1 MAMST
6 YADSLKKNLLRKYGN
21 RYRRYLQLVAEHIPY
36 SDSERR
42 AKVTRTL
49 RKKIDRDFMT
59 EYMQNMLV
67 IENLSARKVQG
78 SMMDPDVWQRISEDK
93 SN

>member
-1 MAMST
+1 MTMYTDS
-6 YADSLKKNLLRKYGN
+6 DSLKKNLLRKYGN
-21 RYRRYLQLVAEHIPY
+21 RYRRYLQLVAVHIPY

-49 RKKIDRDFMT
+49 RKKVDRDFMT

-78 SMMDPDVWQRISEDK
+78 SMMDPEVWQKISEDIA
-93 SN
+93 N